1 MSGGAP
7 ATLQTL
13 ERGLLALRAVA
24 EAEDG
29 LKMQEIA
36 DRLGVHRTI
45 AYRIANTLVAH
56 AMLHR
61 RADGRLVLGSGAL
74 VLGARAE
81 GTLRALAR
89 PFVERLARETGA
101 AAYLS
106 VAEGEDGVAI
116 LSVDPPSA
124 FLDVRYRRGTRH
136 PLTRGAAGIAILSG
150 RPPADGDGE
159 AVQRARRDGYSATAG
174 ELQAGAVG
182 VASPVR
188 LPRRDFPGLECSL
201 GVVAL
206 TGLDLEAV
214 GAAVSRAAADFAA
227 SLTPSDTAD

>member
-1 MSGGAP
+1 MTSAAP
-7 ATLQTL
+7 TTLQTL
-13 ERGLLALRAVA
+13 DRGLIALRAVA
-24 EAEDG
+24 EADDG
-29 LKMQEIA
+29 LRMQELA

-56 AMLHR
+56 AMLFR

-81 GTLRALAR
+81 GTLRDLAR
-89 PFVERLARETGA
+89 PFAERLARETGA

-106 VAEGEDGVAI
+106 VAEGANGVAI
-116 LSVDPPSA
+116 LSVDPPAA

-136 PLTRGAAGIAILSG
+136 PLTRGAAGIAILAG
-150 RPPADGDGE
+150 RPPAEGDAE
-159 AVQRARRDGYSATAG
+159 PVRRARRDGYSATSG
-174 ELQAGAVG
+174 QLQAGAVG

-206 TGLDLEAV
+206 SGLDIEAAGRAV
-214 GAAVSRAAADFAA
+214 RKAAEDFGSSLSVEVS
-227 SLTPSDTAD
+227 